1 MIDHFNQLAKALSA
15 FRRDDAS
22 RFAAALAF
30 YVALSIAPITVIAIS
45 VVAMIFGRD
54 AGAEIFR
61 SITDTFGPA
70 TATAVREIVRNTAVR
85 HVGFVATSLGVITLL
100 FGLIGIHEQ
109 VDSALNTIW
118 KVNRAPITG
127 FIPIVV
133 ANMRTI
139 AIELGIGLL
148 LFVIV
153 SADAAIA
160 VTGKYAAHHLRG
172 GEPLWQALQLIASVI
187 VLTALFAVMFRYIP
201 VMKVPWRDVR
211 TGAAFTAF
219 LFVIGKFAL
228 GIYLGKAAVGSAY
241 GAAGAFVVILIWA
254 YWSALIFF
262 FGLEYTHV
270 YAAKDVNTADRTVL
284 F

>member
-1 MIDHFNQLAKALSA
+1 LANHFDELRKALSA

-30 YVALSIAPITVIAIS
+30 YVALSIAPIAVIAIG
-45 VVAMIFGRD
+45 VAATIFGRD
-54 AGAEIFR
+54 AGREIFR
-61 SITDTFGPA
+61 RLTDTFGPA
-70 TATAVREIVRNTAVR
+70 TATAVREIVRNAAVQ
-85 HVGFVATSLGVITLL
+85 HAGFVATTLGLITLL
-100 FGLIGIHEQ
+100 FGLFGIHEQ

-118 KVNRAPITG
+118 KVNRARIRG
-127 FIPIVV
+127 FFPIVV
-133 ANMRTI
+133 ATIRTI

-160 VTGKYAAHHLRG
+160 VTGKYAARHLRG

-187 VLTALFAVMFRYIP
+187 VLTALFAIMFRYIP
-201 VMKVPWRDVR
+201 VMKVRWRDVR

-219 LFVIGKFAL
+219 LFVVGKFAL
-228 GIYLGKAAVGSAY
+228 GLYLGKAAVGSAY
-241 GAAGAFVVILIWA
+241 GAAGAFVVVLIWA

-270 YAAKDVNTADRTVL
+270 YSNKDVAADPTVL

>member
-1 MIDHFNQLAKALSA
+1 LSA

-30 YVALSIAPITVIAIS
+30 YVELSIAPIAVIAIG
-45 VVAMIFGRD
+45 VAAMIFGRNT
-54 AGAEIFR
+54 GGEIFQQ
-61 SITDTFGPA
+61 ITDTFGPA
-70 TATAVREIVRNTAVR
+70 TATAVKEIVKTAAVR
-85 HVGFVATSLGVITLL
+85 HVGVVATTLGLITLL

-109 VDSALNTIW
+109 VESALNTIW
-118 KVNRAPITG
+118 KTRPVRISG
-127 FIPIVV
+127 FVPIVV
-133 ANMRTI
+133 ATMRTI

-160 VTGKYAAHHLRG
+160 VTGKYAANHLLG

-187 VLTALFAVMFRYIP
+187 VLTAFFAVTFRYIP
-201 VMKVPWRDVR
+201 VMKVRWRDVL

-219 LFVIGKFAL
+219 LFVVGKFAL
-228 GIYLGKAAVGSAY
+228 GLYLGKAAVGSAY

-270 YAAKDVNTADRTVL
+270 YAGKDPAADPTVL